1 MRLAVIKLTTPPGE
15 VRTISRSPANVCVSE
30 MLDDN
35 AESGPAMPETTKLIT
50 REAPYFGGVPL
61 PPSGIEPTPVPAN
74 VTAVAGVQAA
84 VGVNVAVAVAV
95 AVFVAVLEGV
105 QVGVNIGV
113 AVFVGVFVGVSVGVN
128 VAVAVA
134 VAVAVVVNVFVA
146 VGVSVAV
153 FAGVGVS
160 VAVLVA
166 VAVFVAVNVDVAVA
180 VGVKVGVFVGVA
192 AAPVIVKFVL
202 EMSKKILPTASTF
215 ILAVVVVP
223 TGIVTA
229 SEPSLAVLA
238 TNTVGNVFPPS
249 VDMDIFT
256 FAQLTA
262 PALVLATFH
271 VTVCDEPPAQETF
284 VLGEVT
290 ENGPEVFVTVTTM
303 SSNCVWPTVEPG
315 T

>member
-1 MRLAVIKLTTPPGE
+1 M
-15 VRTISRSPANVCVSE
+15 RTISRSPANVCVRVR
-30 MLDDN
+30 LD
-35 AESGPAMPETTKLIT
+35 ESAVIGPPIPETAKLIT
-50 REAPYFGGVPL
+50 RDAPYFGGVPE

-95 AVFVAVLEGV
+95 AVFVGVFVGV

-134 VAVAVVVNVFVA
+134 VAVGVNVFVA
-146 VGVSVAV
+146 VGVSVAVFAGVGVSVGVSVAV

-192 AAPVIVKFVL
+192 AAPVTVKFVL
-202 EMSKKILPTASTF
+202 EISKNIFPTASTF
-215 ILAVVVVP
+215 IRAVVVVP
-223 TGIVTA
+223 TGMVTA
-229 SEPSLAVLA
+229 CDPSLAVLA
-238 TNTVGNVFPPS
+238 ARTVGKVWPPS

-284 VLGEVT
+284 VLG
-290 ENGPEVFVTVTTM
+290 
-303 SSNCVWPTVEPG
+303 
-315 T
+315 